1 MRRARPSNR
10 RLADSAIKL
19 LDRQER
25 AATTGHAWLASLCG
39 HQARRALAE
48 LDGRAVEQAVPVGL
62 HKNTTERIQ

>member
-1 MRRARPSNR
+1 MRRARPTNR
-10 RLADSAIKL
+10 RLADAAIAL

-48 LDGRAVEQAVPVGL
+48 LDGRAVEQAVPVSFR
-62 HKNTTERIQ
+62 KNVERIQ